1 MKYWKE
7 KENSPVNNIQFWTGK
22 YITKLAENEIFL
34 YGSNPLLSSY

>member
-7 KENSPVNNIQFWTGK
+7 KENNQVENMQFWTGT

-34 YGSNPLLSSY
+34 YGSNPFL